1 MLMLLQ
7 IKKSCYNEHMKNLYD
22 YINYLGLKKPVNL
35 RIVTR
40 KNRFADAEYEAE
52 YSDKTGKL
60 KEHLITVYYKNNSRD
75 LDTLIAHELI
85 HAWQEENKK
94 QETHGKYFKK
104 YARKMEKQFGLH
116 EIYID
121 GVDLE

>member
-1 MLMLLQ
+1 MTIGFLQ
-7 IKKSCYNEHMKNLYD
+7 SWGFKMKLYEYIKF
-22 YINYLGLKKPVNL
+22 LGLKKPVNL

-60 KEHLITVYYKNNSRD
+60 KEHQITIFYKDNSRN

-85 HAWQEENKK
+85 HAWQEVNKK
-94 QETHGKYFKK
+94 AETHGEYFKK
-104 YARKMEKQFGLH
+104 YARKMEKEFNLT